1 MEAIL
6 HMSAQS
12 LHIIMHLPIIPI
24 ISLFDIVMHSVQ
36 QASHAI
42 AHSLQLSMQLEY
54 CWFFN
59 IEETVVLFIVFV
71 CAKNYIS
78 ISKKYDKNTNY
89 MQILHIFVLKCI
101 ILLSIICKYCIYL
114 LRISSEIWL
123 IIKLIHIQEL
133 VYCTCQSEQDEYDTI
148 LEYITFSITAINSK
162 INQKAIKY
170 N

>member
-1 MEAIL
+1 MLPAIFSHSIAQASHTSAHISHICFAYSLPLHIIIDAIVHME
-6 HMSAQS
+6 AQS

-71 CAKNYIS
+71 CAKNYINL
-78 ISKKYDKNTNY
+78 SKKYDKNANY
-89 MQILHIFVLKCI
+89 MQFLHIK
-101 ILLSIICKYCIYL
+101 
-114 LRISSEIWL
+114 
-123 IIKLIHIQEL
+123 
-133 VYCTCQSEQDEYDTI
+133 
-148 LEYITFSITAINSK
+148 
-162 INQKAIKY
+162 
-170 N
+170 